1 MNQNSHNPLRL
12 NVGFLL
18 KKNVGFSRKFE
29 FDHSSVQVDDDL
41 TIRDLNGEL
50 RLTRAAQG
58 IYVEGTLRGT
68 LQLECSRCLE
78 PFDQV
83 LAPRLTELFVYPGE
97 KAEDPVLAI
106 PETAVLD
113 LRPLLREMMLLE
125 IPSAPVCQSDCKGLC
140 PVCGKDR
147 NEVDCDHPQEYI
159 DPRLAPLQ
167 SLLGDS

>member
-1 MNQNSHNPLRL
+1 M

-18 KKNVGFSRKFE
+18 KQNVGFSREFE
-29 FDHSSVQVDDDL
+29 FDHPSVQVDDEL
-41 TIRDLNGEL
+41 VIRDLNGVL

-68 LQLECSRCLE
+68 LRLECARCLE
-78 PFDQV
+78 PTDQV
-83 LAPRLTELFVYPGE
+83 LAPHLGELFVFPAD

-106 PETAVLD
+106 PETAILD
-113 LRPLLREMMLLE
+113 LRPLLREVMLLE
-125 IPSAPVCQSDCKGLC
+125 IPIRPVCKPDCQGLC
-140 PVCGKDR
+140 PVCGQNL
-147 NEVDCDHPQEYI
+147 NEGDCDHPQEDI